1 MRRVQ
6 PVKTPEPDC
15 GATVEVVD
23 AETCVVV
30 VVVPEFDPPK
40 IVVVV
45 DVEEVLV
52 VPSTF

>member
-6 PVKTPEPDC
+6 PVRTPEPDC
-15 GATVEVVD
+15 GANVEVVD
-23 AETCVVV
+23 AETCVDVV
-30 VVVPEFDPPK
+30 AVPELEPPE

-45 DVEEVLV
+45 EVEDVLV